1 MPTFQPWLD
10 ESSKKNKIKTASV
23 RDDPL
28 SAHVTRDDR
37 DVLDR
42 RLAFVVTDATR
53 DDARDR
59 ESDERCALYDEW

>member
-1 MPTFQPWLD
+1 
-10 ESSKKNKIKTASV
+10 V

-28 SAHVTRDDR
+28 SSHVTRGDR

-42 RLAFVVTDATR
+42 RLAFVVIDATR

-59 ESDERCALYDEW
+59 ESDERCAMYDEW

>member
-1 MPTFQPWLD
+1 MKVQKKK
-10 ESSKKNKIKTASV
+10 SKPNASV

-28 SAHVTRDDR
+28 SSHVTRDDR

-59 ESDERCALYDEW
+59 ESDERCAMYDEW

>member
-1 MPTFQPWLD
+1 MD
-10 ESSKKNKIKTASV
+10 ERKFKKKTKLKTASV

-28 SAHVTRDDR
+28 SSHVTRGDR

-42 RLAFVVTDATR
+42 RLAFVVIDATR

-59 ESDERCALYDEW
+59 ESDERCAMYDEW

>member
-1 MPTFQPWLD
+1 MKVQ
-10 ESSKKNKIKTASV
+10 KKNQNRTSV

-28 SAHVTRDDR
+28 SSHVTRDDR

-59 ESDERCALYDEW
+59 ESDEWYAVYDEW